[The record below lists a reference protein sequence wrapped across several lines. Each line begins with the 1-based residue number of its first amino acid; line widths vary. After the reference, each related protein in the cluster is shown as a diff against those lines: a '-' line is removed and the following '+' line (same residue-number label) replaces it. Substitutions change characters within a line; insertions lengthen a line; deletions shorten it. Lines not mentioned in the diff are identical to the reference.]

1 MNYSKDFIDAV
12 GRAKSENFYLGT
24 GNPNSKVLIIG
35 KENAHDENSD
45 RDKSARGEIDTWLE
59 NINSGADASALPDSF
74 FDHDLLNPLYP
85 FKGQRNMINNNK
97 NGGTSR
103 TWFNYQKLYDNI
115 FTKGVKSEGINF
127 HEHAFITELNDNPSS
142 YSHLQDKERR
152 QASVDAKCKFFKDS
166 AFFQGFPVVI
176 LACSH
181 YPRELGIDI
190 INLFNAEFKGKTDH
204 ADNDTRQWY
213 NIHYNKQS
221 DSPKLVIHTRQLSMN
236 IKDALL
242 KEIAAVVKEFSI
254 RNKIKLI

>member
-1 MNYSKDFIDAV
+1 MKYSKEFIDAV
-12 GRAKSENFYLGT
+12 NMAKSEDFYLGT
-24 GNPNSKVLIIG
+24 GNPNAKVLIIG

-59 NINSGADASALPDSF
+59 NIKNGTDASALPDSF

-85 FKGQRNMINNNK
+85 FRGQRNTINNNK

-103 TWFNYQKLYDNI
+103 TWFNYQKLHDNI
-115 FTKGVKSEGINF
+115 FNKGVKSEGINF
-127 HEHAFITELNDNPSS
+127 HDHVFITELNDNPSPFS
-142 YSHLQDKERR
+142 YLQDKLKR
-152 QASVDAKCKFFKDS
+152 QASVNAKCKFFKES
-166 AFFQGFPVVI
+166 AFFQSFPVVI

-190 INLFNAEFKGKTDH
+190 ISLFDVEFKGGTDH

-213 NIHYNKQS
+213 NVHYNKQGN
-221 DSPKLVIHTRQLSMN
+221 SPKLVIHTRQLSMN

-242 KEIAAVVKEFSI
+242 KEIAVVVKEFSLK
-254 RNKIKLI
+254 NKTRLV